1 MKKFKTCLTFQDSHF
16 LYINILIGLGMEVLE
31 GRLMNSVMQFVSELD
46 DKMRNS
52 SHKETEL

>member
-1 MKKFKTCLTFQDSHF
+1 
-16 LYINILIGLGMEVLE
+16 MEVLE